1 MNGILDSLEN
11 IRGIIYCVE
20 HITSGKKYVGQT
32 RSHRKNHNRYRPFGA
47 EGRFR
52 THVSEA
58 LCNTKHKS
66 GHLLGIDIR
75 QYGKDAF
82 QCSTL
87 ETCDIDK
94 LNELERK
101 WIQQLGSLYP
111 GGYNLTDGGTN
122 IVPPCWTNSSD
133 APPIIPNPTPLNQPR
148 KRGGCSSR
156 SDVTRVKMAERA
168 KELVTEEFRKARSSQ
183 AAAQHATN
191 KLSRFKDVKVDVTNL
206 DQYIFTK
213 GVRVI
218 VKLGDQT
225 ASFAGKS
232 NTQEENKERA
242 REFLLSLSKEDNGDV
257 ITHTE

>member
-1 MNGILDSLEN
+1 
-11 IRGIIYCVE
+11 
-20 HITSGKKYVGQT
+20 
-32 RSHRKNHNRYRPFGA
+32 
-47 EGRFR
+47 
-52 THVSEA
+52 
-58 LCNTKHKS
+58 
-66 GHLLGIDIR
+66 
-75 QYGKDAF
+75 
-82 QCSTL
+82 
-87 ETCDIDK
+87 
-94 LNELERK
+94 
-101 WIQQLGSLYP
+101 
-111 GGYNLTDGGTN
+111 
-122 IVPPCWTNSSD
+122 
-133 APPIIPNPTPLNQPR
+133 
-148 KRGGCSSR
+148 
-156 SDVTRVKMAERA
+156 MAERA